1 MGVLC
6 KNLPPSH
13 WSPPGAQCVSACVHV
28 ASFLI
33 LGVGSFSW
41 LWCENLVLVGRSWF
55 LIVHLDWACA
65 PLQRVPFFHF
75 SHIISS
81 YQQLLFLLTVLHPYC
96 KYLYLVYLVC
106 FLQQSQGS
114 DGSGGLTTV
123 ECCDC
128 TADLVQVCWS
138 CCSWVQGG
146 SPGRIV
152 LVDFCS
158 SILVFNRWWL
168 YRMLLVLGFL
178 NSWQG
183 TLVLGP
189 FQSRTA
195 PQKSR
200 ASESCALDSGCL
212 PGCPTTAPPLL
223 ISHCFVRIVF
233 YPLTGEV
240 LLVFCVTV
248 LTVGGVKLW
257 SKAAALPRC
266 LCAWDPVA
274 GSPVPTI
281 CPYLSSALLLSLSVL
296 LSVLVESLILLLWL
310 YLFPIIEDY
319 FIEIPFQ
326 YLIYLQS
333 NEKIKKSKES
343 KQIRIFISFK
353 MLFPKNFKNICGYNF
368 WPWSTGGF
376 FQILVDAVNSN

>member
-1 MGVLC
+1 M
-6 KNLPPSH
+6 
-13 WSPPGAQCVSACVHV
+13 
-28 ASFLI
+28 
-33 LGVGSFSW
+33 
-41 LWCENLVLVGRSWF
+41 
-55 LIVHLDWACA
+55 
-65 PLQRVPFFHF
+65 
-75 SHIISS
+75 
-81 YQQLLFLLTVLHPYC
+81 
-96 KYLYLVYLVC
+96 C

-114 DGSGGLTTV
+114 DCSGGLTTV

-189 FQSRTA
+189 FQNRTA

-200 ASESCALDSGCL
+200 ASGSCALDSGCL
-212 PGCPTTAPPLL
+212 PGCPTIAPPLL
-223 ISHCFVRIVF
+223 ISHCFMRIVF

-248 LTVGGVKLW
+248 LTVGGVKSW
-257 SKAAALPRC
+257 SKAAAL
-266 LCAWDPVA
+266 LLMPVCM
-274 GSPVPTI
+274 GSCGRISCTHH
-281 CPYLSSALLLSLSVL
+281 LSVPFFRPPSL
-296 LSVLVESLILLLWL
+296 PVCPSVRLSGQSHFVTLI
-310 YLFPIIEDY
+310 
-319 FIEIPFQ
+319 
-326 YLIYLQS
+326 
-333 NEKIKKSKES
+333 
-343 KQIRIFISFK
+343 IFIPYHWGLFYWNSFSV
-353 MLFPKNFKNICGYNF
+353 FNI
-368 WPWSTGGF
+368 STK
-376 FQILVDAVNSN
+376 